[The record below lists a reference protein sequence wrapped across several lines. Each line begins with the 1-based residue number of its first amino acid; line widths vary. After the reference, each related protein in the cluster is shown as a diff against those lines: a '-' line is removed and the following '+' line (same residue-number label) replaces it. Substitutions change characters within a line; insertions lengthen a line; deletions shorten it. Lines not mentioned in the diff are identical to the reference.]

1 MKEQLEQL
9 LVNIGY
15 HKIKSN
21 LPEFT
26 AYFETGSSYV
36 NVILL
41 VEDNPKLIITARHLA
56 ASKES
61 VKKTFES
68 KGFSDVHV
76 LALIMGNDMLK
87 AKALGTEDSFCWV
100 IHTELK
106 KLVIYENQ
114 TPDFYGLKNKLEE
127 WLNKDLNENT
137 YARQKVYFNEKY
149 TKKSKEKWKAV
160 TSVKT
165 FQEFFQQIKWKR
177 LAYVNIAIVLIN
189 VLVFLICTFTGDLL
203 YNGGVQNYQ
212 LVMLQGEYY
221 RLITAMFLH
230 AGIDHIVSNMLL
242 LFFMGEVAEKTMGH
256 FSYLILYFLSGICG
270 GFLSVWNQYR
280 EGAYVNS
287 LGASGAVFGVI
298 GAILFYVVIN
308 RGRLA
313 QISLGR
319 LLFMIVY
326 ALYQGFLAANID
338 NAAHIGGLVSGFIIA
353 SVIYGS
359 KLLFMKGKGKGSYEY

>member
-1 MKEQLEQL
+1 MKEQLEQQL
-9 LVNIGY
+9 INIGY
-15 HKIKSN
+15 HKINSN
-21 LPEFT
+21 LREFT
-26 AYFETGSSYV
+26 AYFEMGSSYV

-41 VEDNPKLIITARHLA
+41 VEDNPKLVITAKHLA

-68 KGFSDVHV
+68 KGFADVHV
-76 LALIMGNDMLK
+76 LVLFMGNDMIK
-87 AKALGTEDSFCWV
+87 AKAVGMEDNFCWI
-100 IHTELK
+100 IHSELK
-106 KLVIYENQ
+106 KLVILENH
-114 TPDFYGLKNKLEE
+114 TPDFYGLKNKLEN
-127 WLNKDLNENT
+127 WLISDTNKNE
-137 YARQKVYFNEKY
+137 YANQRYHEKEKY
-149 TKKSKEKWKAV
+149 RNNAEKRG
-160 TSVKT
+160 
-165 FQEFFQQIKWKR
+165 FQNILLQMKWKR

-203 YNGGVQNYQ
+203 YNSGVQNYQ
-212 LVMLQGEYY
+212 LVVTQGEYY

-242 LFFMGEVAEKTMGH
+242 LFFMGEVAENVMGH
-256 FSYLILYFLSGICG
+256 FSYFILYFLSGICG
-270 GFLSVWNQYR
+270 GILSVMNQYR

-298 GAILFYVVIN
+298 GAILFHVVIN

-319 LLFMIVY
+319 LMFMIVY
-326 ALYQGFLAANID
+326 ALYQGFLAKNID
-338 NAAHIGGLVSGFIIA
+338 NAAHIGGLISGFIIA
-353 SVIYGS
+353 CVIYGS